1 MTGAIHQLSRSGV
14 TDPVLDE
21 LLADFVDK
29 WQAGERVDAEAYV
42 RQHPERAEQLRE
54 MLPAVEAL
62 ILADLGRSAVPEE
75 QSAAFGRAGRCQFL
89 AAIAQGGMGEV
100 FKVHDVD
107 LGRELAVKVL
117 PKRYADRPDL
127 VRRFVEEAQITGQ
140 LQHPGIVPVHE
151 LGWLPDRRP
160 YFTMKLVQGQ
170 TLAALLEARSDP
182 AQDRARLLTIFQQVC
197 QTLAYAH
204 ARGVIHRD
212 LKPSN
217 IMVGTFG
224 EVQVMDWGLAKVLAE
239 GGGAGEQRAGETTAE
254 QTAVWTVRTEVDGA
268 GSRAGAVMGTYAY
281 MAPEQAWGEVDRLD
295 ERCDVFGLGA
305 VLCEI
310 LTGQPPY
317 QGRDRAEMYR
327 QAKRG
332 DLTEALARLDGCGA
346 EADLLTLAKA
356 CLALARDDRPRDAG
370 VVAAKVAAFLAS
382 VQERLRAAELA
393 SVAAKV
399 KAEEAQVK
407 AVQERKA
414 RRLMVELTATVLAMV
429 LLAGAGGLWIV
440 RQQELRSAAIAQ
452 KVAAATRQRDQAK
465 WLEMLSTA
473 QDAQALLGPGKG
485 DADLRQGVQE
495 LLADAEMVLK
505 LTDIRT
511 QKGDPYDEG
520 RADAEYAQAFRDYG
534 IDVDRLAI
542 EGAAKRIRARPAV
555 VAVELVTAL
564 DGWALER
571 RWRKRTVD
579 DWQRLVEVA
588 RAADPNPDALR
599 NRLRDLVGR
608 KDRAAVRNL
617 VASVDVANLPAQSL
631 HLLGKLLNEADD
643 PEGAVEVLE
652 RGWHRHPLDALIN
665 FNLAWG
671 LHALSQRRPQRPR
684 VKEALRYGAIAAAL
698 RPELG
703 GGLARALRDAGK
715 TEEAI
720 TLFRKLSRL
729 RPNNPNHYNELGMAL
744 RAQGRLDDAIA
755 SYRQAIR
762 VQPDFVAPYVNLGNA
777 LFLKGRPDEAIAAV
791 REAVRRQPDLA
802 RAHRTLGMILHKQG
816 QLDDAIAAYS
826 EAIRLKPD
834 FAAAYNCLGA
844 ALGAKG
850 RLDEAVARH
859 REAIRLR
866 PDFADAYND
875 LGITL
880 RDNGKLDDAIA
891 AYREAI
897 RLKPDFAKAYNNLAI
912 ALKDKGQLDE
922 AIAGYREAIRLQ
934 PDYALAF
941 CNLGR
946 ALQRQGRFADAV
958 AAIKRGQELGSKVP
972 LWSDPSGERVR
983 QAERLVELDA
993 KLPAVLRGEAHP
1005 ANADEGLELA
1015 QFCHTYKRLYGAAA
1029 SLWEEAFVAKPE
1041 LAEDLQSGYRYDA
1054 ACSAALASCGEG
1066 EDAASLDP
1074 AARARWRRQ
1083 ALDWLRADLVQWTK
1097 RLEGGTAS
1105 RCMETQR
1112 TLGHWRNDPDLA
1124 GLRDKAQIGQLP
1136 KAERVAWRKLWTDV
1150 DTLLARARE

>member
-1 MTGAIHQLSRSGV
+1 MTGVIQRLSRSGEA
-14 TDPVLDE
+14 DPVLDE
-21 LLADFVDK
+21 LLANFVDK
-29 WQAGERVDAEAYV
+29 WQAGERIDAEAYV

-62 ILADLGRSAVPEE
+62 ILADLGRSAVAAE
-75 QSAAFGRAGRCQFL
+75 QSAAFGKAGRCQFL

-100 FKVHDVD
+100 FKVHDPD
-107 LGRELAVKVL
+107 LRRDLAVKVL
-117 PKRYADRPDL
+117 PKRYGDRPDL

-151 LGWLPDRRP
+151 LGWLPDGRP

-170 TLAALLEARSDP
+170 TLAALLAARSDP
-182 AQDRARLLTIFQQVC
+182 GQDRARLLTIFQQVC

-217 IMVGTFG
+217 IMVGAFG
-224 EVQVMDWGLAKVLAE
+224 EVQIMDWGLAKVLAE
-239 GGGAGEQRAGETTAE
+239 GGGAGEQRAGDATAE

-332 DLTEALARLDGCGA
+332 DLTEALARLDGCRA

-370 VVAAKVAAFLAS
+370 VVAEKVAAFLAS

-399 KAEEAQVK
+399 KAEEAQAK
-407 AVQERKA
+407 AAQERKA
-414 RRLMVELTATVLAMV
+414 RRLMAELAATVLAMV

-473 QDAQALLGPGKG
+473 QDAQALLGPGEG
-485 DADLRQGVQE
+485 DADLRQRVQE
-495 LLADAEMVLK
+495 LLADAEMVLE
-505 LTDIRT
+505 LADIRAR
-511 QKGDPYDEG
+511 KGDPYDEG
-520 RADAEYAQAFRDYG
+520 RADVEYSQAFRDYG

-542 EGAAKRIRARPAV
+542 DDAANRIRARPAV
-555 VAVELVTAL
+555 VAVELVAAL
-564 DGWALER
+564 DTWALER
-571 RWRKRTVD
+571 RWRQTA
-579 DWQRLVEVA
+579 WQKLIAVA
-588 RAADPNPDALR
+588 RTADPNPDALR

-608 KDRAAVRNL
+608 KDLGAIRKL
-617 VASVDVANLPAQSL
+617 VADVDLANLPVQTL
-631 HLLGKLLNEADD
+631 HLLGKLLMEADD
-643 PEGAVEVLE
+643 LEGTVELLK
-652 RGWHRHPLDALIN
+652 RGWFRHPLDASIN
-665 FNLAWG
+665 YNLAVCLRD
-671 LHALSQRRPQRPR
+671 LHQSQPR
-684 VKEALRYGAIAAAL
+684 GPHLEEAMRYGTIAAAV

-703 GGLARALRDAGK
+703 GPLARALKDAGK

-720 TLFRKLSRL
+720 SLFRKLSRL

-777 LFLKGRPDEAIAAV
+777 WFLQGRPDEAIAAV

-816 QLDDAIAAYS
+816 QLDEAIAAYS

-850 RLDEAVARH
+850 RLDDAVARH
-859 REAIRLR
+859 REAIRLK
-866 PDFADAYND
+866 PGFADAYND

-880 RDNGKLDDAIA
+880 RDNGKLDEAVA

-897 RLKPDFAKAYNNLAI
+897 RLQPDFAKAYNNLAI
-912 ALKDKGQLDE
+912 ALKDKGRLDE
-922 AIAGYREAIRLQ
+922 AIAAYREAIRLR
-934 PDYALAF
+934 PDYALAY

-958 AAIKRGQELGSKVP
+958 AAIKRGHELGSKEP
-972 LWSDPSGERVR
+972 LWFDPPGERVR

-993 KLPAVLRGEAHP
+993 KLPAVLCGEAHP
-1005 ANADEGLELA
+1005 VNANEGLELA
-1015 QFCHTYKRLYGAAA
+1015 QFCHTYKQLYGAAA
-1029 SLWEEAFVAKPE
+1029 RLWEEAFVAKPE
-1041 LAEDLQSGYRYDA
+1041 LAGALQSGYRYDA
-1054 ACSAALASCGEG
+1054 ACSAALAGCGQG
-1066 EDAASLDP
+1066 EDASSLDD

-1083 ALDWLRADLVQWTK
+1083 ALDWLRADLVRWTK
-1097 RLEGGTAS
+1097 RLEDGTAPV
-1105 RCMETQR
+1105 RAEVR
-1112 TLGHWRNDPDLA
+1112 KTLGHWRNDPDLA
-1124 GLRDKAQIGQLP
+1124 GLRDKAQLSQLP
-1136 KAERVAWRKLWTDV
+1136 KPEREQCWKLWAEV
-1150 DTLLARARE
+1150 DALLARARE